1 MRKDV
6 ENEIRIIGGEIINK
20 SEIARRF
27 GCSWKTVDRRINPT
41 KYAKEKKK
49 RTYTSKLDPYKELI
63 ITKLDT
69 YCCSAKSI
77 YLLLKDN
84 YQYTGS
90 YSLVNKFVSQH
101 KKEETTKAT
110 IRYETI
116 PGHQAQVDWKEQ
128 FKLIDKYGTE
138 HIINIFLII
147 LGYSRKKFIKLTF
160 DRTQGT
166 LFECLSQAFN
176 FFGGTTKE
184 ILFDNMKTVVDHAKS
199 NYHSVVINE
208 KFRQFSKDANFNI
221 VTCRAYR
228 PQTKGKVE
236 NLAKIMDRLKA
247 YNNEFDSIYDLYAI
261 IEKLNTEL
269 NNEIVQGLGQTPNER
284 FEKEK
289 STLTSV
295 NLDLLEP
302 YYIPTKE
309 YKVSNESMITYKSK
323 KYSVPTYL
331 IGKTVT
337 VKEGDFEIYI
347 YYTSNFICSYNTNES
362 LRLNYK
368 ETHYKDILRQ
378 DAFKDATDD
387 EIEAQ
392 IRRNLDSMDS
402 IKIEKDDDNE

>member
-6 ENEIRIIGGEIINK
+6 ENQIYMIGGEILNK
-20 SEIARRF
+20 SEVARRF
-27 GCSWKTVDRRINPT
+27 GCSWKTVDRKINPSKYT
-41 KYAKEKKK
+41 KVKKQ
-49 RTYTSKLDPYKELI
+49 RAHHSKLEPYKELI
-63 ITKLDT
+63 LTKLDT

-77 YLLLKDN
+77 YLLIKDK
-84 YQYTGS
+84 YGYEGS
-90 YSLVNKFVSQH
+90 YSLVNKFVSKH
-101 KKEETTKAT
+101 KKEQINKAT

-116 PGHQAQVDWKEQ
+116 PGHQAQVDWKE
-128 FKLIDKYGTE
+128 KLKIIDRYGTE
-138 HIINIFLII
+138 YTINIFLII

-160 DRTQGT
+160 DRSQQT
-166 LFECLSQAFN
+166 LFECMSQAFE

-184 ILFDNMKTVVDHAKS
+184 ILFDNMKTVVDQAKS

-208 KFRQFSKDANFNI
+208 KFRQFAKDANFNI
-221 VTCRAYR
+221 ITCRPYR

-261 IEKLNTEL
+261 IEDLNIEL

-323 KYSVPTYL
+323 KYSVPPYL
-331 IGKTVT
+331 IGKNVT
-337 VKEGDFEIYI
+337 VKESDSGIYI
-347 YYTSNFICSYNTNES
+347 YYSTNFVCSYNTNES

-368 ETHYKDILRQ
+368 DSHYKDILRQ

-387 EIEAQ
+387 ELEAQ
-392 IRRNLDSMDS
+392 ILRNLEFMDS
-402 IKIEKDDDNE
+402 INIERDDEI